1 MEHILNTFLIALSN
15 NFDNIGARV
24 AYSMRGIRI
33 STPINLWISVITF
46 VISALSAYSGT
57 VVSDVLPKNTT
68 PIIAM
73 VLLTAIGSWMILEQY
88 VKNED
93 DGEEIVKKQCR
104 AGKASVLEV
113 FSEPEKADVD
123 GSKHIDFREATILG
137 LALSINNVGGG
148 LSAGMIGLNAI
159 MIGLLAAVI
168 NFVALW
174 SGNYIAAFFTRWNL
188 NKKATFA
195 AGILLIALGI
205 RQII

>member
-159 MIGLLAAVI
+159 TIGLLSAVI

>member
-1 MEHILNTFLIALSN
+1 
-15 NFDNIGARV
+15 
-24 AYSMRGIRI
+24 
-33 STPINLWISVITF
+33 
-46 VISALSAYSGT
+46 
-57 VVSDVLPKNTT
+57 
-68 PIIAM
+68 
-73 VLLTAIGSWMILEQY
+73 MILEQY

-159 MIGLLAAVI
+159 MIGLLSAVI

>member
-159 MIGLLAAVI
+159 MIGLLSAVI